1 MGFLPIKLNDFVK
14 AGLLRLPR
22 GQKHILRICRI
33 FHILYILSVSCD
45 MSAEIPNQTLTKLAI
60 SKP

>member
-1 MGFLPIKLNDFVK
+1 MGFLPIKLNDFLTLK
-14 AGLLRLPR
+14 QAGLLRLPR

-33 FHILYILSVSCD
+33 FHILSCD
-45 MSAEIPNQTLTKLAI
+45 VSAEIPNQTLTKLAI